1 MYRRLWSLRS
11 CFVRVCRL
19 DGLQCKLT
27 MIRKAFLMTLKP
39 DCQAEYER
47 RHNPIWPE
55 LQAAL
60 KTHGVHNYS
69 IFLDRST
76 ERLLGYA
83 EIESEERWQQIA
95 HTEVCQRWWAHMKDL
110 MLTNPDNSPMVIDLE
125 EVFHID

>member
-1 MYRRLWSLRS
+1 
-11 CFVRVCRL
+11 
-19 DGLQCKLT
+19 
-27 MIRKAFLMTLKP
+27 MIRKAFLMMLKP

-76 ERLLGYA
+76 EQLLGYA

-95 HTEVCQRWWAHMKDL
+95 HTEVCQRWWEHMKDL
-110 MLTNPDNSPMVIDLE
+110 MLTNPDNSPTVIDLK